1 MTNIRPFIIA
11 IAFAIIAVVMV
22 YMYVQKIKLT
32 PTNIEMTTVVRAT
45 ENIQPNTTIVDTMLE
60 EIKVPA
66 DTVAEGTVTESEEIL
81 GKVSTTNIYEGTVLM
96 QAMFDIE
103 TAIDDIG
110 RLLGPGERAVTVGI
124 TEVSGLGGNI
134 KPGDKVDV
142 LVTILNNEEVGVSST
157 FTVLRDIAVL
167 AVGQDTGFE
176 EEKNEMTS
184 SGVSKSVT
192 LKVDVAE
199 AERLALSS
207 EVGALRLALRD
218 PDDTFAPMTGGT
230 PLTDFVVY
238 TPTRKDLEE
247 AAKQARA
254 EQIAAE
260 EREFQRRMAE
270 MELWA
275 SHPETGEAPPF
286 QDTGTGITMP
296 APKVPT
302 RMIVIIQGGFE
313 RIVELPLLSN

>member
-11 IAFAIIAVVMV
+11 IFFAIIAVVMV
-22 YMYVQKIKLT
+22 YMYVQKVKLT
-32 PTNIEMTTVVRAT
+32 PSDIEMTAVVRAT

-60 EIKVPA
+60 EIQVPA
-66 DTVAEGTVTESEEIL
+66 NTIAEGTVTESEEIL
-81 GKVSTTNIYEGTVLM
+81 GKISTTNIYEGTVLM

-103 TAIDDIG
+103 TQIDDIG
-110 RLLGPGERAVTVGI
+110 RLLEPGERAVTVGI

-134 KPGDKVDV
+134 KPGDNVDV
-142 LVTILNNEEVGVSST
+142 LVTILSNEEVGVAST

-176 EEKNEMTS
+176 EEKSEMVA

-230 PLTDFVVY
+230 PLTDFVIY

-254 EQIAAE
+254 DQIAAE
-260 EREFQRRMAE
+260 QRDFDRRMAE

-275 SHPETGEAPPF
+275 ARGETGEMPI
-286 QDTGTGITMP
+286 QGTETGITMSP
-296 APKVPT
+296 PEVET
-302 RMIVIIQGGFE
+302 RLIVLIQGGFE
-313 RIVELPLLSN
+313 KIVELPIFPK